1 MTRTRKLKDRLRH
14 QNFIGSVHFSA
25 DDEIFY
31 GRIEGITDLVTF
43 EGESVQALK
52 RAFEEAVEDYLNICE
67 EVGKPAYKSFK
78 GSFKVRIPPR
88 TSPQVGRKGPDVGHL
103 SEPARTASP
112 RKRTF
117 PVTKR

>member
-1 MTRTRKLKDRLRH
+1 MKDRLRH
-14 QNFIGSVHFSA
+14 KNFIGSVHFSA

-43 EGESVQALK
+43 EGESVQELK

-78 GSFKVRIPPR
+78 GSFNVRIPR
-88 TSPQVGRKGPDVGHL
+88 ELHRKSVEKALMSGISLNQLVQRALEKEISP
-103 SEPARTASP
+103 
-112 RKRTF
+112 
-117 PVTKR
+117 